1 MVYGHKNNHQTSGT
15 AVFQSSPVAKEEVIL
30 SDEYTDDE
38 LHKIA
43 ESLKNKIELK
53 IKHPAAYKQASRR
66 GLLREL
72 FYRPRKDSIAVYLW
86 EALGE
91 PIGDPFDEL
100 RLIKVGKSQPNPELR
115 IQDVAQE
122 HGFVP
127 KLRGLVISSIPA
139 KELENTLLEIGQ
151 ETKIR
156 GKGER
161 EFRAVTKKELN
172 YALDVLTAYAEFV
185 LVMKKV

>member
-1 MVYGHKNNHQTSGT
+1 
-15 AVFQSSPVAKEEVIL
+15 VAKKEVIL
-30 SDEYTDDE
+30 SDEYTDEE

-43 ESLKNKIELK
+43 ESLNNKFALK
-53 IKHPAAYKQASRR
+53 IRFPAAYKEASRR

-100 RLIKVGKSQPNPELR
+100 RLIKVGKSQPNPEQR
-115 IQDVAQE
+115 INEVASA
-122 HGFVP
+122 HGFTP

-139 KELENTLLEIGQ
+139 KELENTLLKIGQ
-151 ETKIR
+151 HTEIR

-172 YALDVLTAYAEFV
+172 YALDVLMAYAEFV
-185 LVMKKV
+185 LVMKKA